1 MKIPQQTLE
10 DEGRKSLLI
19 VVLSVLFAGV
29 TNWFIVPYGL
39 YSGGILG
46 FCQLIRTLITEAT
59 GVKPPFDYAGLLYYA
74 VNIPIMIVVSRLMG
88 KRYFAKTI
96 LCVTAQSLGM
106 ALIPIPSTIPIAS
119 PLAAVLVG
127 GILRGALVGL
137 CMKYGANDGGMDLV
151 AILMLQ
157 KDRHITVGNL
167 NLIINAALY
176 IAMGIHFNLTTVV
189 YSLISSAMM
198 AYALDRFYSQGIN
211 VEVHIITRQD
221 PGELYSMILKELHRS
236 VTTWDGMG
244 IYAGKPVHIL
254 YVVLNKYEVAA
265 LRRLVRLY
273 EPDAF
278 LVETQGVTV
287 GGNFEKHLG

>member
-1 MKIPQQTLE
+1 MDLAEKFVKE
-10 DEGRKSLLI
+10 EGRKSLLI
-19 VVLSVLFAGV
+19 VILSVLFAAV

-46 FCQLIRTLITEAT
+46 FCQLIRTLITQAT

-74 VNIPIMIVVSRLMG
+74 VNIPIMIAVSRLMG
-88 KRYFAKTI
+88 KRYFAKTL
-96 LCVTAQSLGM
+96 LCVTSQSIGM

-127 GILRGALVGL
+127 GILRGALIGL

-157 KDRHITVGNL
+157 KNRHITVGNL
-167 NLIINAALY
+167 NLIINAILY

-211 VEVHIITRQD
+211 IEVHIITRQD
-221 PGELYSMILKELHRS
+221 PSELEGAILKELRRS
-236 VTTWDGMG
+236 VTTWDGVG
-244 IYAGKPVHIL
+244 IYAGEPVHIL
-254 YVVLNKYEVAA
+254 YVVLNKYEMST
-265 LRRLVRLY
+265 LRRLVRIY